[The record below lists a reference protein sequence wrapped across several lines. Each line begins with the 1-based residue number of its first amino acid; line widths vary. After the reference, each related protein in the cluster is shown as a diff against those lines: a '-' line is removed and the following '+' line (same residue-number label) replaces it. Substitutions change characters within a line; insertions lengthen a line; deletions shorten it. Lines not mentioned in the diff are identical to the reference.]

1 MIMSDM
7 RMNQRSLVSCV
18 VVSQSLN
25 LQKTLYIHDPF
36 LQGDSI

>member
-1 MIMSDM
+1 MIKVSMISK
-7 RMNQRSLVSCV
+7 RKSLVSGV